1 MVDMR
6 SVRAISL
13 LQAVVGLATLLC
25 VLVGV
30 FVVGAASARA
40 DLFSWSSP
48 IALGITGSSARVV
61 CPSAMQCTAVDS
73 AGKEVTFNPSAP
85 ASAAPTT
92 VDGSP
97 GLVASDC
104 PIQTFPQCSQPFEF
118 VGPVPLACPS
128 TSQCT
133 VVDGKGREVTFN
145 PTAPG
150 NPVPIKLDIYSLLG
164 VACASVSQCTAVD
177 AGDQVTFNPA
187 APGNPIAI
195 GVLAGGLGAVACP
208 AASQCTALDTGDRE
222 VTFNPVAPGAATLA
236 TVAGAQWLTSV
247 ACPSVSQC
255 TAVGS
260 SYVVTFNPAAPGVST
275 AVTINGGGDLQE
287 VACPS
292 VLQCAV
298 IDRNG
303 RVVTFDPAAHTDS
316 GATAI
321 AGAGL
326 LESIAC
332 ASVAECVVVDSAGEA
347 FVGVTR
353 PPSITAVH
361 QSHFIWREGRMLA
374 QISSQARRSKHKPP
388 RGTTFS
394 FDLNQPAAITFR
406 FTQRARGRK
415 VKNRCVAPGRKNW
428 DNRVCERT
436 VSVGTL
442 SFAGHDGAN
451 YVVFQGLIS
460 PSKKLKPGRCTVII
474 TARNVADQTS
484 APRTLSFSIVK

>member
-6 SVRAISL
+6 SVRAISF

-30 FVVGAASARA
+30 FVVGAVSARA

-48 IALGITGSSARVV
+48 IALGIAGSSARVV

-73 AGKEVTFNPSAP
+73 AGQEVTFNPSAP

-97 GLVASDC
+97 GFVASNC
-104 PIQTFPQCSQPFEF
+104 PLLIAPQCSTPFEF
-118 VGPVPLACPS
+118 EGPVPLACPS

-150 NPVPIKLDIYSLLG
+150 RPVPIKLGIYSLHG

-177 AGDQVTFNPA
+177 TDGREVTFNPA
-187 APGNPIAI
+187 APGDPVAI
-195 GVLAGGLGAVACP
+195 GLLAGVPGAVACP
-208 AASQCTALDTGDRE
+208 AASQCTAVDYGGRE
-222 VTFNPVAPGAATLA
+222 VTFNPVAPGA
-236 TVAGAQWLTSV
+236 
-247 ACPSVSQC
+247 
-255 TAVGS
+255 
-260 SYVVTFNPAAPGVST
+260 ST

-303 RVVTFDPAAHTDS
+303 RVVTFDPTAHTDS

-347 FVGVTR
+347 FVGVMR

-361 QSHFIWREGRMLA
+361 QSHSVWRDGRMLA

-394 FDLNQPAAITFR
+394 FDLNEPAAITFR

-415 VKNRCVAPGRKNW
+415 VKNRCVAPGEEEPGQPGLRAH
-428 DNRVCERT
+428 RVGRHPLVRRHQRREQRRLSRSYLALEEARAWT
-436 VSVGTL
+436 VHSHHHREKCRRPDVC
-442 SFAGHDGAN
+442 A
-451 YVVFQGLIS
+451 
-460 PSKKLKPGRCTVII
+460 
-474 TARNVADQTS
+474 ADAQ
-484 APRTLSFSIVK
+484 L

>member
-1 MVDMR
+1 MR

-13 LQAVVGLATLLC
+13 PQAVVGLATLLC

-30 FVVGAASARA
+30 FIVGAASARA

-48 IALGITGSSARVV
+48 IALSITGSSARVV

-97 GLVASDC
+97 GLLAPNC
-104 PIQTFPQCSQPFEF
+104 PLQTVPQCSTPFELE
-118 VGPVPLACPS
+118 GPVPLACPS

-133 VVDGKGREVTFN
+133 VVDGKGREVTFD
-145 PTAPG
+145 PTTPG
-150 NPVPIKLDIYSLLG
+150 NPAPIKLGIYSLLG

-177 AGDQVTFNPA
+177 TGGREVTFNPA
-187 APGNPIAI
+187 APGNPVAI
-195 GVLAGGLGAVACP
+195 GVPAGGLGAVACP
-208 AASQCTALDTGDRE
+208 AASQCTALDTGSRE
-222 VTFNPVAPGAATLA
+222 VTFNPAAPGTATSA
-236 TVAGAQWLTSV
+236 TFAGAQGLTSV

-260 SYVVTFNPAAPGVST
+260 SYVVTFNPAAPGAST
-275 AVTINGGGDLQE
+275 AVMINGGGDLQE

-292 VLQCAV
+292 VLQCAA

-303 RVVTFDPAAHTDS
+303 RVVTFDPAAPTDAV
-316 GATAI
+316 ATAI
-321 AGAGL
+321 PGAGL

-347 FVGVTR
+347 FVGVAR

-361 QSHFIWREGRMLA
+361 QSHSIWREGRMLA
-374 QISSQARRSKHKPP
+374 QISSQAR
-388 RGTTFS
+388 
-394 FDLNQPAAITFR
+394 
-406 FTQRARGRK
+406 
-415 VKNRCVAPGRKNW
+415 
-428 DNRVCERT
+428 
-436 VSVGTL
+436 
-442 SFAGHDGAN
+442 
-451 YVVFQGLIS
+451 
-460 PSKKLKPGRCTVII
+460 
-474 TARNVADQTS
+474 
-484 APRTLSFSIVK
+484 